1 MDAPQH
7 GLLWTTAVRY
17 PVVEKVTNIST
28 EKVIPVVDK
37 VFSTFGFPTMLKT
50 DNGSPF
56 QSNLWKEFM
65 NSCGIKHRKIT
76 PLWPQANSQAE
87 NFNKP
92 MMKAIRSA
100 HIQRQSWKQALYQF
114 CRVYRATPHCS
125 TLFSPHFLMF
135 GHEPRTKLPSLQ
147 IPTHPSDNEVRE
159 NDRKAKERMKMYAD
173 RKSHAKTNEISNGDQ
188 VLVKQERQNKLST
201 NFNPTPLTVINK
213 KGTMITA
220 QRPDGSSI
228 TRNSSHFH
236 TIPRQDAPYRQDP
249 TDNTNAETLCNQHQ
263 RQDSSPA
270 PDNTNV
276 LNQRP
281 RREIKKPQ
289 KYKNFVSY

>member
-1 MDAPQH
+1 
-7 GLLWTTAVRY
+7 
-17 PVVEKVTNIST
+17 
-28 EKVIPVVDK
+28 
-37 VFSTFGFPTMLKT
+37 
-50 DNGSPF
+50 
-56 QSNLWKEFM
+56 
-65 NSCGIKHRKIT
+65 
-76 PLWPQANSQAE
+76 
-87 NFNKP
+87 
-92 MMKAIRSA
+92 
-100 HIQRQSWKQALYQF
+100 
-114 CRVYRATPHCS
+114 
-125 TLFSPHFLMF
+125 
-135 GHEPRTKLPSLQ
+135 
-147 IPTHPSDNEVRE
+147 
-159 NDRKAKERMKMYAD
+159 MYSD

-236 TIPRQDAPYRQDP
+236 TIPRQDVLSRQDP
-249 TDNTNAETLCNQHQ
+249 TDNTNAETVCDRRQ

-276 LNQRP
+276 FNQRP

-289 KYKNFVSY
+289 KYKNFV